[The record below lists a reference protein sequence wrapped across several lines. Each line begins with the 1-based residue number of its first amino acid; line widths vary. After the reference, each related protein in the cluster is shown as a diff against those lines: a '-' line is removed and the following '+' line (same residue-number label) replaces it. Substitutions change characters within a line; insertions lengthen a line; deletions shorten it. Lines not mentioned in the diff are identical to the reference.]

1 MIWFFCLPVKM
12 SFRLS
17 PSTIQTLT
25 MALTYSLLLGGGTD
39 MNYCDSS
46 GVRHTMQLWTGG
58 FGILWIVSE
67 MERECLLGIACS

>member
-1 MIWFFCLPVKM
+1 MVHPLSSSV
-12 SFRLS
+12 RLS
-17 PSTIQTLT
+17 PSTGQTLT
-25 MALTYSLLLGGGTD
+25 MALPCSLLLGGGTD

-67 MERECLLGIACS
+67 MERECLLGTAYS